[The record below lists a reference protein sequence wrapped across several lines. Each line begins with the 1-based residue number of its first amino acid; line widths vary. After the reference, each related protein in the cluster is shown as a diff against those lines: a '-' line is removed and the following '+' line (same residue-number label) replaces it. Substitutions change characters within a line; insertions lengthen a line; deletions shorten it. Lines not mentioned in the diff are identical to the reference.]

1 MADSNPFGTQSA
13 PQALGAAVETNDAQL
28 VRQVLDRFP
37 ELKGKLDEELVGGA
51 FGATPL
57 LAAVYR
63 GNREMVDALLEAGAN
78 INQRSHWWAGS
89 FGVLDHDGDMADFL
103 IERGAVVDAHAAARL
118 GKIDVLEALLA
129 RDPSLVHA
137 RGGDGQ
143 LPLHFAATVPVAQ
156 LLLARGADID
166 AIDVDHE
173 STAAQWMVK
182 DRQEVARYLVSR
194 GCRTDILMAAA
205 LGDEVLV
212 RQHLANDPAALR
224 MTVSEEFFPKRD
236 PRSGG
241 TIYTWTL
248 GSGKGAPR
256 IAREFGHDHIFRIL
270 MERAPLEQQ
279 LTVWCE
285 LADRDEAEAILQ
297 RDPDVTRRLTA
308 ADCRALPD
316 AARDENAAAVRLML
330 DCGWPIDARGQ
341 HGATSLHWAG
351 FHGHLEIARLLLDR
365 GAPLELLDSNYQ
377 GTPLSWAI
385 YGSVHGWRCRTGNYP
400 AVVQALLD
408 AGAKVPP
415 MREDF
420 APSDAVR
427 DVLRR
432 VRNP

>member
-1 MADSNPFGTQSA
+1 MADSKPFGTQSG
-13 PQALGAAVETNDAQL
+13 PQALAAAVETNDAQL

-37 ELKGKLDEELVGGA
+37 ELKGKLDEELVGGS
-51 FGATPL
+51 FGKTPL

-103 IERGAVVDAHAAARL
+103 IARGATVDAHAAARL
-118 GKIDVLEALLA
+118 GRLDRLRELIAT
-129 RDPSLVHA
+129 DPSVVHA

-143 LPLHFAATVPVAQ
+143 LPLHFASSVEVAA
-156 LLLARGADID
+156 LLLEHGANID
-166 AIDVDHE
+166 ARDIDHE
-173 STAAQWMVK
+173 STAVQWMVR

-194 GCRTDILMAAA
+194 GAATDILLSAA
-205 LGDEVLV
+205 LGDEAAV
-212 RQHLANDPAALR
+212 RAHLAHDPAALR
-224 MTVSEEFFPKRD
+224 TRVSDEYFPKQD

-241 TIYTWTL
+241 TIYIWTL
-248 GSGKGAPR
+248 GSGKDAPR
-256 IAREFGHDHIFRIL
+256 LAREFGHDHVFRIL

-297 RDPDVTRRLTA
+297 RDPGVIRRLTTA
-308 ADCRALPD
+308 ELRALPD

-341 HGATSLHWAG
+341 HGTTALHWAG
-351 FHGHLEIARLLLDR
+351 FHGNVELARILLERR
-365 GAPLELLDSNYQ
+365 APLEVVEHDFK

-400 AVVQALLD
+400 AVVEALLD
-408 AGAKVPP
+408 AGAKVSA
-415 MREDF
+415 MRDDF
-420 APSDAVR
+420 TPSDAVR
-427 DVLRR
+427 DVLRA
-432 VRNP
+432 RNP